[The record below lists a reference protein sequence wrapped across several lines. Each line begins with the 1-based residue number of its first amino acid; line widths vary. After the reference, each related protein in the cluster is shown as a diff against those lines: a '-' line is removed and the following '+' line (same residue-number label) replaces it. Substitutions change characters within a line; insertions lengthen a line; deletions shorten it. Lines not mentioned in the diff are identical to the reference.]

1 MKTLANRIVMFAAS
15 AVLLGTMAYGQEHMR
30 AEIPFAFNAADAPLP
45 AGNYEFDSPTIH
57 GSGTTIRVLN
67 SDSHKVVI
75 VLSLPLDPY
84 HKAADVPTANF
95 VCQRGTCQLNS
106 IRTYAGTYQYPATH
120 KSGRDKESLSLL
132 TIKLA
137 EVNGR

>member
-1 MKTLANRIVMFAAS
+1 MFAAGI
-15 AVLLGTMAYGQEHMR
+15 VLLGTMAYGQERMK
-30 AEIPFAFNAADAPLP
+30 AQIPFAFNAANAPLP
-45 AGNYEFDSPTIH
+45 AGNYEFESPSIH
-57 GSGTTIRVLN
+57 GSATTIRVLN
-67 SDSHKVVI
+67 SDSHKTVV

-84 HKAADVPTANF
+84 HKAGDVPTANF
-95 VCQRGTCQLNS
+95 VCQRGTCQLS
-106 IRTYAGTYQYPATH
+106 AIRTYAGTFQYPAPH